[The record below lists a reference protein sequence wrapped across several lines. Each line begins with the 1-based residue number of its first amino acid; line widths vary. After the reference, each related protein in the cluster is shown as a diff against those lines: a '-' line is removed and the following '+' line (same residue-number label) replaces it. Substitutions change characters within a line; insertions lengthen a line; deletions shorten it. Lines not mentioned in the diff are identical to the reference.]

1 MLLKDKVAI
10 VTGSANGI
18 GFGIASRFAR
28 EGANVVICDIDD
40 ERLPKAAEEI
50 AEETGGEVLAV
61 RADVSNETDVE
72 NLFKQALD
80 RFGTLDILVNNA
92 QMPVGLGERGPFLKM
107 TSEGWQR
114 YMEANLGMLYFCSS
128 RAAKIMAK
136 KRNGAIINIS
146 TNGAVR
152 PHRNSIAYD
161 SMKGAVDSFTR
172 ATAIDLAPWGVR
184 VNSIQ
189 PGMINNRGTQGRS
202 EEEEARRTSVVP
214 IGRAGLPADIAWAA
228 VYLAADDAS
237 FVTGISILVDG
248 GMITQG
254 RAPGV
259 ELRGVPSP
267 ATVSDD
273 EF

>member
-1 MLLKDKVAI
+1 MLLEGKVAI

-18 GFGIASRFAR
+18 GFGIATRFAK
-28 EGANVVICDIDD
+28 EGAKVVICDVDD

-50 AEETGGEVLAV
+50 AEETGAEVLAV
-61 RADVSNETDVE
+61 RTDVSKEPDVE
-72 NLFKQALD
+72 NLFKEAID

-92 QMPVGLGERGPFLKM
+92 QMPVRLGERGPFLTT

-114 YMEANLGMLYFCSS
+114 YMEANLGMLYFCSI

-136 KRNGAIINIS
+136 KRKGSIINIS

-172 ATAIDLAPWGVR
+172 ATAVDLAPWGVR

-189 PGMINNRGTQGRS
+189 PGLINNRGLQGRS
-202 EEEEARRTSVVP
+202 EEEEASRVSVVP
-214 IGRAGLPADIAWAA
+214 IGRAGLPSDIAWAA
-228 VYLAADDAS
+228 VFLAADDAS
-237 FVTGISILVDG
+237 FITGISILVDG

-254 RAPGV
+254 RAPAV
-259 ELRGVPSP
+259 ELGGVPSP
-267 ATVSDD
+267 LTVSDD
-273 EF
+273 QF

>member
-1 MLLKDKVAI
+1 MLLEGKVAI

-18 GFGIASRFAR
+18 GLGIATRFAK
-28 EGANVVICDIDD
+28 EGANVVICDVDQD
-40 ERLPKAAEEI
+40 RLPRAAEEI
-50 AEETGGEVLAV
+50 AEQTGAEVLPV
-61 RADVSNETDVE
+61 LADVSKETDVE
-72 NLFKQALD
+72 SLFKQAID
-80 RFGTLDILVNNA
+80 RFATLDVLVNNA
-92 QMPVGLGERGPFLKM
+92 QMPVRLGERGPFLKM

-114 YMEANLGMLYFCSS
+114 YMEANLGMLFFCSH

-136 KRNGAIINIS
+136 KRKGAIINIS

-152 PHRNSIAYD
+152 PHRNSVAYD

-172 ATAIDLAPWGVR
+172 AAAIDLAPWGVR

-189 PGMINNRGTQGRS
+189 PGLINNRGTQGRS
-202 EEEEARRTSVVP
+202 AEEEARRVSVVP

-237 FVTGISILVDG
+237 FITGISILVDG

-254 RAPGV
+254 RAPAV
-259 ELRGVPSP
+259 ELSTVPSP
-267 ATVSDD
+267 ETVSDD

>member
-1 MLLKDKVAI
+1 MLLEGKVAI

-18 GFGIASRFAR
+18 GLGIATRFAK
-28 EGANVVICDIDD
+28 EGARVVICDVD
-40 ERLPKAAEEI
+40 EDRLPKAADEI
-50 AEETGGEVLAV
+50 AEQTGGDVLPV
-61 RADVSNETDVE
+61 LADVSKEPDVE
-72 NLFKQALD
+72 RLFAQAIE

-92 QMPVGLGERGPFLKM
+92 QMPVRLGERGPFLKM

-114 YMEANLGMLYFCSS
+114 YMEANLGMLFFCSH

-136 KRNGAIINIS
+136 KRKGSIINIS

-152 PHRNSIAYD
+152 PHRNSVAYD

-172 ATAIDLAPWGVR
+172 AAAVDLAPWGVR

-189 PGMINNRGTQGRS
+189 PGLINNRGTQGRTA
-202 EEEEARRTSVVP
+202 EEEARRVSVVP

-228 VYLAADDAS
+228 VFLAADDAS
-237 FVTGISILVDG
+237 FITGISVLVDG

-254 RAPGV
+254 RAPAV
-259 ELRGVPSP
+259 ELSTVPSP
-267 ATVSDD
+267 ETVPDS

>member
-1 MLLKDKVAI
+1 MLLEGKVAI

-18 GFGIASRFAR
+18 GLGIATRFAK
-28 EGANVVICDIDD
+28 EGAKVVICDVDE
-40 ERLPKAAEEI
+40 ERLPKAADEI
-50 AEETGGEVLAV
+50 AEETGGEVLPV
-61 RADVSNETDVE
+61 LADVSKETDVE
-72 NLFKQALD
+72 RLFNQAIE

-92 QMPVGLGERGPFLKM
+92 QMPVRLGERGPFLKM

-114 YMEANLGMLYFCSS
+114 YMEANLGMLFYCSH
-128 RAAKIMAK
+128 RAAKIMAR
-136 KRNGAIINIS
+136 KRKGSIVNIS

-152 PHRNSIAYD
+152 PHRNSVAYD
-161 SMKGAVDSFTR
+161 AMKGAVDSFTR
-172 ATAIDLAPWGVR
+172 AAAIDLAPWGVR

-189 PGMINNRGTQGRS
+189 PGLINNRGTQGRTA
-202 EEEEARRTSVVP
+202 EEEARRVAVVP

-237 FVTGISILVDG
+237 FITGISILVDG

-254 RAPGV
+254 RAPAV
-259 ELRGVPSP
+259 ELGGVPSP
-267 ATVSDD
+267 ETVPDD

>member
-1 MLLKDKVAI
+1 MLLEGKVAI

-18 GFGIASRFAR
+18 GLGIATRFAR
-28 EGANVVICDIDD
+28 EGAKVVICDIDD
-40 ERLPKAAEEI
+40 DRLPKAAEEI
-50 AEETGGEVLAV
+50 AEETGAEILHV
-61 RADVSNETDVE
+61 RADVSKEPDVE
-72 NLFKQALD
+72 NLFKQAID

-92 QMPVGLGERGPFLKM
+92 QMPVRLGERGPFLKM

-114 YMEANLGMLYFCSS
+114 YMEANLGMLFFCSH

-136 KRNGAIINIS
+136 KRKGAIINIS

-152 PHRNSIAYD
+152 PHRNSVAYD

-172 ATAIDLAPWGVR
+172 AAAIDLAPWGVR

-189 PGMINNRGTQGRS
+189 PGLINNRGTQGRTA
-202 EEEEARRTSVVP
+202 EEEARRVSVVP

-237 FVTGISILVDG
+237 FITGISILVDG

-254 RAPGV
+254 RAPAV
-259 ELRGVPSP
+259 ELGGVPSP
-267 ATVSDD
+267 ETVSDD

>member
-1 MLLKDKVAI
+1 VLLKDKVAI

-18 GFGIASRFAR
+18 GLGIATRFAK
-28 EGANVVICDIDD
+28 EGAKVVICDVDA

-50 AEETGGEVLAV
+50 AEETGGEVLPIL
-61 RADVSNETDVE
+61 ADVSKETDVE
-72 NLFKQALD
+72 QIFSQAIA

-92 QMPVGLGERGPFLKM
+92 QMPVRLGERGPFLKM

-114 YMEANLGMLYFCSS
+114 YMEANLGMLFFCSH

-136 KRNGAIINIS
+136 KRKGSIINIS

-152 PHRNSIAYD
+152 PHRNSVAYD
-161 SMKGAVDSFTR
+161 AMKGAVDSFTR
-172 ATAIDLAPWGVR
+172 AAAIDLAPWGVR

-189 PGMINNRGTQGRS
+189 PGLINNRGTQGRTP
-202 EEEEARRTSVVP
+202 EEEARRVSVVP

-237 FVTGISILVDG
+237 FITGISILVDG

-254 RAPGV
+254 RAPAV
-259 ELRGVPSP
+259 ELGGVPSP